1 MDREASKGFVKIAI
15 KKIGD
20 VAVPASEA
28 ALDMWNKLS
37 DAVYEVDIK
46 NMDMRT
52 LAQNSALH
60 LWASKIAE
68 VLNANNMYMTGI
80 FQNEI
85 MWTMESVKLNIIK
98 ATISKVFGISS
109 TRKLKRKHQRS
120 YGMIYVNGYEGL
132 YAVTRDGE
140 IWSYPK
146 LNGRH
151 NGCFLSQGVTGK
163 GYNNV
168 VLYKNKVGKTMTVHR
183 IVAES
188 YLQNNDNK
196 ETVNHI
202 NGIKTDNRV
211 ENLEWATLSEQQIHA
226 RKNGLNYISSKH
238 RESAKDVCERRRVL
252 TMCQASEIRELHK
265 TNNISITEIGRI
277 YKVHRKVVSRII
289 NNLSY
294 LD

>member
-1 MDREASKGFVKIAI
+1 MKIAI

-98 ATISKVFGISS
+98 ATIKKVFDINS
-109 TRKLKRKHQRS
+109 TTKLKRKE
-120 YGMIYVNGYEGL
+120 IDNL
-132 YAVTRDGE
+132 IDFVT
-140 IWSYPK
+140 IAF
-146 LNGRH
+146 GR
-151 NGCFLSQGVTGK
+151 K
-163 GYNNV
+163 
-168 VLYKNKVGKTMTVHR
+168 
-183 IVAES
+183 
-188 YLQNNDNK
+188 
-196 ETVNHI
+196 
-202 NGIKTDNRV
+202 GIKIPDFP
-211 ENLEWATLSEQQIHA
+211 S
-226 RKNGLNYISSKH
+226 
-238 RESAKDVCERRRVL
+238 
-252 TMCQASEIRELHK
+252 RELWEK
-265 TNNISITEIGRI
+265 EKALN
-277 YKVHRKVVSRII
+277 
-289 NNLSY
+289 
-294 LD
+294 